1 LEGVAIP
8 SGSVP
13 FAPPGAGGLRPPKE
27 GRCAPIRP
35 AGAAGKRAAS
45 GREHSE
51 RISMWEPGQQR
62 ARTNLPLTAD
72 INVTS
77 LVDVAFTLLVIFI
90 ITAPILQGGVEL
102 ELPRAEAGPI
112 TQAEGV
118 VVSIAEDGTIY
129 LDEAPMASREEFME
143 FFPRFMQERR
153 GAPVFVRGD
162 RRVAYGEVMEL
173 FGLLRQLDVA
183 QVNLVLETPPRATR
197 R

>member
-1 LEGVAIP
+1 
-8 SGSVP
+8 
-13 FAPPGAGGLRPPKE
+13 
-27 GRCAPIRP
+27 
-35 AGAAGKRAAS
+35 
-45 GREHSE
+45 
-51 RISMWEPGQQR
+51 M
-62 ARTNLPLTAD
+62 PLTAD

-118 VVSIAEDGTIY
+118 IVSIDEDGVIY
-129 LDEAPMASREEFME
+129 LDEAPMASQEEFLE
-143 FFPRFMQERR
+143 FFPNFMRDRR

-162 RRVAYGEVMEL
+162 RRVAYGQVMEL
-173 FGLLRQLDVA
+173 FSLLRQLEVA
-183 QVNLVLETPPRATR
+183 QVNLVLESPPRATR

>member
-1 LEGVAIP
+1 
-8 SGSVP
+8 
-13 FAPPGAGGLRPPKE
+13 
-27 GRCAPIRP
+27 
-35 AGAAGKRAAS
+35 
-45 GREHSE
+45 
-51 RISMWEPGQQR
+51 MWEPGQQR
-62 ARTNLPLTAD
+62 ARSNLPLTAD

-102 ELPRAEAGPI
+102 ELPRAESGPI

-118 VVSIAEDGTIY
+118 IVSIAEDGVIF
-129 LDEAPMASREEFME
+129 LDDAPMASREEFIE
-143 FFPRFMQERR
+143 YFPRFMQDRR

-183 QVNLVLETPPRATR
+183 QVNLVLEAPVR
-197 R
+197 RPGSR

>member
-1 LEGVAIP
+1 
-8 SGSVP
+8 
-13 FAPPGAGGLRPPKE
+13 
-27 GRCAPIRP
+27 
-35 AGAAGKRAAS
+35 
-45 GREHSE
+45 
-51 RISMWEPGQQR
+51 MWEPGQHR

-102 ELPRAEAGPI
+102 ELPRVEAGAI

-118 VVSIAEDGTIY
+118 VVSIGEDGVIY

-143 FFPRFMQERR
+143 FFPRFMQDRR

-162 RRVAYGEVMEL
+162 RRVEYGAVMEL

-183 QVNLVLETPPRATR
+183 QVNLVLETPPRPR
-197 R
+197 GR

>member
-1 LEGVAIP
+1 
-8 SGSVP
+8 
-13 FAPPGAGGLRPPKE
+13 
-27 GRCAPIRP
+27 
-35 AGAAGKRAAS
+35 
-45 GREHSE
+45 
-51 RISMWEPGQQR
+51 MWEPGQHR

-102 ELPRAEAGPI
+102 ELPRVEAGPI

-118 VVSIAEDGTIY
+118 VVSIDGDGVIY
-129 LDEAPMASREEFME
+129 LDQAPMASREEFLD
-143 FFPRFMQERR
+143 FFPRFMQDRR

-162 RRVAYGEVMEL
+162 RSVAYGEVMEL

-183 QVNLVLETPPRATR
+183 QVNLVLETPPRAR
-197 R
+197 RR